1 MGFKSLSGFYVEF
14 FNKNNEN
21 VEESSRK
28 DSGISDKFVSFSDW
42 VKNTSFEESVF
53 LAYGKPYRKLLF
65 TVTFREMKMAT
76 SSFFKKEQMK
86 VLQNYETLANIIS
99 MALGGGEKEPDNTYN
114 IESVDQLQN
123 ALGSA
128 LNGR

>member
-1 MGFKSLSGFYVEF
+1 
-14 FNKNNEN
+14 
-21 VEESSRK
+21 
-28 DSGISDKFVSFSDW
+28 
-42 VKNTSFEESVF
+42 
-53 LAYGKPYRKLLF
+53 
-65 TVTFREMKMAT
+65 
-76 SSFFKKEQMK
+76 MK

-99 MALGGGEKEPDNTYN
+99 MALGGGKKEPDNTYN